1 MMSGPVLCGLASCY
15 LTWSTQAGSSQ
26 KFHCLLAGCCTAL
39 AGWRLG
45 LAGGLAGL
53 VAVWSYNN
61 YSLANS
67 RARLIHVASG
77 AVKDPVRR
85 RLAETVE
92 RIVETTESLARPCY
106 VPTLW
111 AAGSWANL
119 ALLVV
124 KQKWD
129 KRLRSGGF
137 TRDLIVLPDGG
148 TVSVDWPPAGETDH
162 LPADAPLVVYLHT
175 ITGSSKDTGHYMRAA
190 TRRGWRS
197 CVLNRRGHNMLL
209 TSARFNVIG
218 DAEDTRVMVEHVM
231 AKYPQADY
239 LGMVGIS
246 AGSGLLVT
254 YLGKEGD
261 RTPVQA
267 ACSLCPAYDISQAF
281 DRLRELFPAVDSY
294 ILQSMKKRFLNNN
307 TEILEASFPAALAQ
321 CQQAQTIVQF
331 MEAHVTFAGSS
342 SVTEYYEDSNP
353 MAWVGS
359 IVRPLLIINSE
370 DDMVCLPEN
379 IREDVV
385 LDHGGAL
392 LLRTKKGAHIAFNE
406 GALGQGNYLSRV
418 SLDFLESAR
427 NLHNNKND

>member
-1 MMSGPVLCGLASCY
+1 MSVPVLCGLTSCY
-15 LTWSTQAGSSQ
+15 LGWSGEAGRG
-26 KFHCLLAGCCTAL
+26 HCLLAGCCTAL

-45 LAGGLAGL
+45 LLGGLAGIL
-53 VAVWSYNN
+53 AVWAHSHYRL
-61 YSLANS
+61 SHLQ
-67 RARLIHVASG
+67 ARLVHVRSEE
-77 AVKDPVRR
+77 VKDPVRR

-92 RIVETTESLARPCY
+92 KIVERTESLARPFY

-119 ALLVV
+119 ALLVI

-129 KRLRSGGF
+129 KRLRVGGF
-137 TRDLIVLPDGG
+137 TRDTIVLPDGG
-148 TVSVDWPPAGETDH
+148 TVSVDWPPAAETDH

-197 CVLNRRGHNMLL
+197 CVFNRRGHNMLL
-209 TSARFNVIG
+209 TSARFNVMG
-218 DAEDTRVMVEHVM
+218 DAEDTRAMVEHVQ
-231 AKYPQADY
+231 ARYPQSSY

-261 RTPVQA
+261 RTPVMA

-281 DRLRELFPAVDSY
+281 GRLRELFPAVDSY
-294 ILQSMKKRFLNNN
+294 IVQSMKKRFLSNN
-307 TEILEASFPAALAQ
+307 TEILEASDPAALAR
-321 CQQAQTIVQF
+321 CQQAETIQQF
-331 MEAHVTFAGSS
+331 VEAHVTLAGSS
-342 SVTEYYEDSNP
+342 SVGEYYEDSNP
-353 MAWVGS
+353 MAWVGN

-392 LLRTKKGAHIAFNE
+392 LLRTRKGAHIAFNE

>member
-1 MMSGPVLCGLASCY
+1 MSGPVLCSLASCY
-15 LTWSTQAGSSQ
+15 LTWSSGGERSL
-26 KFHCLLAGCCTAL
+26 CLLAGCSTAL
-39 AGWRLG
+39 ASWRLG
-45 LAGGLAGL
+45 ALGGLAGL
-53 VAVWSYNN
+53 ATVWALN
-61 YSLANS
+61 YYRLSQVP
-67 RARLIHVASG
+67 ARLVHVRRE

-119 ALLVV
+119 ALLVL

-137 TRDLIVLPDGG
+137 TRDTIVLADGG
-148 TVSVDWPPAGETDH
+148 TVSVDWPPAGETAH
-162 LPADAPLVVYLHT
+162 LPAEAPLVVYLHT

-197 CVLNRRGHNMLL
+197 CVLNRRGHNMPL

-218 DAEDTRVMVEHVM
+218 DAEDTRVMVDHVM
-231 AKYPQADY
+231 AKYPQASY

-261 RTPVQA
+261 RTPVNA

-294 ILQSMKKRFLNNN
+294 ILQSMKNRFLHNN
-307 TEILEASFPAALAQ
+307 TEILGAAQPAALAR

-342 SVTEYYEDSNP
+342 SVPEYYEDSNP
-353 MAWVGS
+353 MAWVSS

-392 LLRTKKGAHIAFNE
+392 LLRTQKGAHIAFNE

-427 NLHNNKND
+427 NLKNNKND